1 MCAAGLATLHAAEHG
16 LAVRSCASHKGQ
28 LSAPSVKQAHDP
40 SSRFAAVAL
49 VWIVRASAA
58 ASSSKVTLAMGLG
71 TSIGVLIGFG
81 HGRGIYLICAASA
94 PAFRNLPTG

>member
-1 MCAAGLATLHAAEHG
+1 LPG
-16 LAVRSCASHKGQ
+16 
-28 LSAPSVKQAHDP
+28 PPVKQAHDP

-58 ASSSKVTLAMGLG
+58 ASSREVTLAMGLG
-71 TSIGVLIGFG
+71 ARIGVLFGIG

-94 PAFRNLPTG
+94 PAFPHLPTG